1 MKKLV
6 YIFVLLMLVGSVN
19 SVEILVKAQPFWQRS
34 KSIPEGTLQDTISYL
49 RDMWHQT
56 HRGEIIVIKP
66 DGWVWGRKES
76 PPEYIIV
83 KVPGVTVAQAIKY
96 TQGLIDSTLYDSSLF
111 EQPDT
116 VNVKERR
123 WHFLKKVVDSA
134 LVLWNVDSS
143 FVVLTA
149 NQAKTVV
156 KEYDLAVIK
165 QKIRDRLRQ

>member
-1 MKKLV
+1 MK
-6 YIFVLLMLVGSVN
+6 ILLLLLFLIAPQVQ
-19 SVEILVKAQPFWQRS
+19 SVEILVKAQKFWQRS
-34 KSIPEGTLQDTISYL
+34 KAIPEGTLQDSISYL

-66 DGWVWGRKES
+66 NGWEWGRKER
-76 PPEYIIV
+76 PPEYIVV

-96 TQGLIDSTLYDSSLF
+96 TQGLIDSTLYDSSLS

-116 VNVKERR
+116 VDVKERR

-134 LVLWNVDSS
+134 LVLWSVDSS

>member
-1 MKKLV
+1 MIKLFL
-6 YIFVLLMLVGSVN
+6 IFMLLAVPVQ
-19 SVEILVKAQPFWQRS
+19 SVEILVKAQPFWQRG
-34 KSIPEGTLQDTISYL
+34 KEIPTGTLQDSIAYL

-66 DGWVWGRKES
+66 DGWQWGGKEQ
-76 PPEYIIV
+76 PPSYIVV

-96 TQGLIDSTLYDSSLF
+96 TQGLIDSTLYDSLITT
-111 EQPDT
+111 QPDT

-134 LVLWNVDSS
+134 LVLWSVDSS

-156 KEYDLAVIK
+156 KEYDLALIK